1 VKGET
6 EAAVAA
12 FAFAGVALL
21 RPSLLLGTRME
32 SRPAEALARKVA
44 PLLSPLLRGRLRKYR
59 AIHAATVAAALVRM
73 AKEGVRGT
81 VVVESDQIERL
92 GR

>member
-1 VKGET
+1 
-6 EAAVAA
+6 
-12 FAFAGVALL
+12 
-21 RPSLLLGTRME
+21 
-32 SRPAEALARKVA
+32 VA
-44 PLLSPLLRGRLRKYR
+44 PLLSPLLRGGLRKYR
-59 AIHAATVAAALVRM
+59 AIHAATVAAALVRL